1 MLDSALFIVAALV
14 LLVTL
19 PGTIELVLISL
30 GGLMRSRPNHAAPAE
45 PASCRIAAI
54 VPVHNEE
61 GSLARTVLSLKACDD
76 AIPDRDI
83 CVIVSNSTD
92 KSAAIAR
99 ELGCTVLER
108 NEPERRGKGYGLN
121 YAFRHLAGRGYDAF
135 VIVDADTL
143 VVSNF
148 FNRFRGA
155 FSNGADA
162 AQAVVRVSNPDDN
175 HRTRL
180 INIAFLAGTYLR
192 PLARSRLGFSAGI
205 VTGFGVSA
213 KTIQDVPY
221 ECFSLT
227 EDLEYH
233 LQLVRAGKRV
243 QFLSDCSIYSE
254 MCADGREAAPQRA
267 RWEGGRLR
275 LLAEKGP
282 NLAVEVLR
290 TRDPHRL
297 ESLLDLL
304 LLPLAYQT
312 MLLSFLAL
320 IGPGAF
326 RIYAILGLLLI
337 IFHVGQA
344 MYLGGSKLS
353 DIKVLAVVPKYIGWK
368 ILNLPSIAKASTKDA
383 VWRRTQRG
391 NARGAK

>member
-1 MLDSALFIVAALV
+1 MLDSALLIMAAL
-14 LLVTL
+14 LFLVTL

-30 GGLMRSRPNHAAPAE
+30 GGLMRSRPSHAAQADPAN
-45 PASCRIAAI
+45 CRIAAI

-61 GSLARTVLSLKACDD
+61 RSLARTVLSLKACDD
-76 AIPDRDI
+76 AVPDCDI

-92 KSAAIAR
+92 RSATIAR
-99 ELGCTVLER
+99 QLGCTVLER
-108 NEPERRGKGYGLN
+108 DEPERRGKGYGLN

-143 VVSNF
+143 VERNF
-148 FNRFRGA
+148 FNRFRKA
-155 FSNGADA
+155 FSGGADA

-175 HRTRL
+175 ERTRL
-180 INIAFLAGTYLR
+180 INIAFLAFTYLR

-205 VTGFGVSA
+205 FNGFGVSA
-213 KTIQDVPY
+213 KTVRDVPY

-233 LQLVRAGKRV
+233 LQLVRACKRV

-254 MCADGREAAPQRA
+254 MAADGGEAAPQRA
-267 RWEGGRLR
+267 RWEGGRFR

-282 NLAVEVLR
+282 NLAVEFLR

-297 ESLLDLL
+297 EALLDLL

-312 MLLSFLAL
+312 MLLGFLAL

-326 RIYAILGLLLI
+326 RLYAIFGLLLI
-337 IFHVGQA
+337 VFHVGQA
-344 MYLGGSKLS
+344 MYLGGSKAK
-353 DIKVLAVVPKYIGWK
+353 DVKALAVVPKYIAWK
-368 ILNLPSIAKASTKDA
+368 IITLPSIAKASTKNA
-383 VWRRTQRG
+383 IWRRTQRSH
-391 NARGAK
+391 AQGAK

>member
-1 MLDSALFIVAALV
+1 MLDSALLVLAALIF
-14 LLVTL
+14 LVTL

-30 GGLMRSRPNHAAPAE
+30 GGLIRSRPRRAAPAE
-45 PASCRIAAI
+45 PVNCRIAAI

-61 GSLARTVLSLKACDD
+61 RSLARTVLGLKACDD
-76 AIPDRDI
+76 AVPDRDI

-92 KSAAIAR
+92 QSAAIAR

-143 VVSNF
+143 VGRNF
-148 FNRFRGA
+148 FNRFREA

-162 AQAVVRVSNPDDN
+162 AQSVVRVSNPDEN
-175 HRTRL
+175 QRTRL
-180 INIAFLAGTYLR
+180 INIAFLAFTYLR
-192 PLARSRLGFSAGI
+192 PLARSRLGLSAGI
-205 VTGFGVSA
+205 FNGFGVSA
-213 KTIQDVPY
+213 KTVQDVPY

-254 MCADGREAAPQRA
+254 MSADGREAAPQRA
-267 RWEGGRLR
+267 RWEGGRFR

-282 NLAVEVLR
+282 ALAVEVMR
-290 TRDPHRL
+290 TRDVHRL
-297 ESLLDLL
+297 EALLDLL

-312 MLLSFLAL
+312 MLLGVLAL
-320 IGPGAF
+320 IGAGGF
-326 RIYAILGLLLI
+326 QLYAVFGLLLI
-337 IFHVGQA
+337 VFHVGQA
-344 MYLGGSKLS
+344 MYLGGSKAK
-353 DIKVLAVVPKYIGWK
+353 DIQALAVVPKYIAWK
-368 ILNLPSIAKASTKDA
+368 ILNLPSIAKASTKNA
-383 VWRRTQRG
+383 IWRRTQRG
-391 NARGAK
+391 HAQGAK